1 MYKVGDK
8 VVYPHH
14 GAGTVVKKERRDVLG
29 EKREYLTIKTLHNDM
44 TVNVP
49 SENAEKVGLRKVIG
63 EDMVKVVVKALTG
76 GGTQMPK
83 NWNRRFKHNRDKMKT
98 GDILELAEVVRN
110 LSLRDVEKGLSTGE
124 KQMFVKAK
132 KILASELMYAKD
144 MDEEEAAEWL
154 DGVLVGSSSNG
165 GSVRKKTTT
174 TAKPAKVAS
183 KTAKPAVRKT
193 AAKPAA
199 RSAAKPAA
207 KSKPK
212 PKARASSR

>member
-1 MYKVGDK
+1 LYKVGDK

-29 EKREYLTIKTLHNDM
+29 EKREYLTIKILHNDM

-98 GDILELAEVVRN
+98 GDILELAQVVRN
-110 LSLRDVEKGLSTGE
+110 LSLREREKGLSTGE
-124 KQMFVKAK
+124 RQMFVKAK

-144 MDEEEAAEWL
+144 MDEEATAEWL
-154 DGVLVGSSSNG
+154 DSVLAGANGSNG
-165 GSVRKKTTT
+165 TATKKTTT
-174 TAKPAKVAS
+174 AKR
-183 KTAKPAVRKT
+183 AVNP
-193 AAKPAA
+193 AAKKEAA
-199 RSAAKPAA
+199 KKPAA
-207 KSKPK
+207 KKPVAK
-212 PKARASSR
+212 KRATASAR